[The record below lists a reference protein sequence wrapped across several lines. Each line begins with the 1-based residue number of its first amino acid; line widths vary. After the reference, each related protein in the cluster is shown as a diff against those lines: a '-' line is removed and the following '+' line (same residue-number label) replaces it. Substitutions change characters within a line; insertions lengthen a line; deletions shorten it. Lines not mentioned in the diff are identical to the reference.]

1 MVLLFPGSGLGS
13 SWSGPWLDLVLA
25 LALVLVW
32 SYCSRLALVWSL
44 GGSDHGSALLLVRSC
59 SCSAPGNGS
68 GSGPAAMVLV
78 LVLVPV

>member
-1 MVLLFPGSGLGS
+1 MVLFPGSGFGVFLV
-13 SWSGPWLDLVLA
+13 WLDLVLV
-25 LALVLVW
+25 ALVLVW
-32 SYCSRLALVWSL
+32 SYCFRLALVWSL

-78 LVLVPV
+78 IGSDGS